1 MLNMDWMRQNK
12 VNILKYLPEFLSTDE
27 NFKSAG
33 NACSGEHELIRLQ
46 LQDIFQQFFIA
57 TATWGLPY
65 WENML
70 AITPNVA
77 DSYAQRRKRILL
89 RLQSNQISTVEYMT
103 TLAKRYY
110 STAAMVRIEED
121 PTNYAFRLIAD
132 AVSYDPAGLIEAIE
146 TYKPAHLALIIVHY
160 LYADLALYSGG
171 FIQQMSCI
179 DVYPAVDFSIEIDNS
194 GLYAAGSIA
203 ISQTTNIS

>member
-1 MLNMDWMRQNK
+1 MLNMDWLRQNK

-27 NFKSAG
+27 NFKSVADT
-33 NACSGEHELIRLQ
+33 CSGKHELMRQQ
-46 LQDIFQQFFIA
+46 LQDIFQQFFIE
-57 TATWGLPY
+57 TATWGLSY

-70 AITPNVA
+70 AITPNVS
-77 DSYAQRRKRILL
+77 DSYSQRRKRILL
-89 RLQSNQISTVEYMT
+89 RLQSNQTSTVEYMT

-110 STAAMVRIEED
+110 STAATVRIEED

-146 TYKPAHLALIIVHY
+146 TYKPAHLALIIVHFF
-160 LYADLALYSGG
+160 YADLALYGGG

-194 GLYAAGSIA
+194 GLYAAGSVA